1 MKRRSIGIFAGSFNP
16 IHVGHL
22 ILANYMKEFTYLDEV
37 WFVVT
42 PQNPLKDPAGL
53 LDDKVRLEMV
63 RIAVKD
69 LEGIGV
75 SDIEFRLPRPSY
87 TVDTLAALEKENPED
102 EFSLIMGADNW
113 HLFTRWKAYDSIL
126 QKHKILIYP
135 RGGKQVIIPTELE
148 KSVTVVNAP
157 LVEISSTFIRESI
170 ANGKNMQA
178 FLPHGLP
185 QFIKTHKLYQ

>member
-22 ILANYMKEFTYLDEV
+22 VLANYMQEFTYLDEV

-42 PQNPLKDPAGL
+42 PQNPLKDPTGL
-53 LDDKVRLEMV
+53 LDDKMRLEMV

-75 SDIEFRLPRPSY
+75 SDIEYRLPRPSY
-87 TVDTLAALEKENPED
+87 TVDTLAALQKENPED

-113 HLFTRWKAYDSIL
+113 HLFMRWKAYDLIL
-126 QKHKILIYP
+126 QNTKSYLST
-135 RGGKQVIIPTELE
+135 GGKQVIIPTELE
-148 KSVTVVNAP
+148 KA
-157 LVEISSTFIRESI
+157 
-170 ANGKNMQA
+170 
-178 FLPHGLP
+178 
-185 QFIKTHKLYQ
+185 